1 MDEAQEQGTPHEA
14 AAPARAAP
22 TEVDAGSLA
31 DPRQLGKAG
40 SSADLAPPSPA
51 ARPPRSA
58 QGPAS
63 RARGRPLRAPWDPW
77 AALKRSPAYGLA
89 GVVHLA
95 LLVGLSFWTV
105 ALSLRR
111 EALPVVVR
119 IAPAKTVLPS
129 QREDQLDARQAVERA
144 IAEALAGAESEQPFA
159 EAEGEVAGELTGQA
173 SAVLGLSGGEGGG
186 LGRGGSGGE
195 SAGSRAAIH
204 AGLDWLARHRTE
216 QGVWRPL
223 PAGHR
228 DPSTIPPVGGQLGHT
243 GLAVICFLAAGHEP
257 DQPGP
262 YQQLLREARA
272 WLVVTCKDGSFPQ
285 PRYNGLSNLYEVAI
299 GVLALAEC
307 LQREEVESV
316 RRALGR
322 GVAYLTKCRHPRY
335 GWRYT
340 PRQDTD
346 TSVTGWV
353 LLALQSAAHAEVEVP
368 AENYAG
374 VKRWLARVSDPD
386 TGRTGYKERGKGDN
400 LAMTATGLFLR
411 ILLGEDPRSTLN
423 RRAARQVSRVR
434 VRYRGGTLLR
444 NPYEVYYAALAMYQ
458 CGGRAWRRFNPRIR
472 DALVSAQAG
481 GRGCWRGSWHPGSA
495 WVDERTLATC
505 FAILTLETYY
515 RYLPQH
521 GGASSPGERALE
533 EALGASDQAR
543 EPGELLA
550 RTAAFGRAAALLGE
564 EGADWDLRAEAQ
576 VGLARAHARSGD
588 YAQAKAALDAG
599 LRLVPRG
606 EEGPEGAQDL
616 SRRLRLLEALAEL
629 ESQLGAA
636 QALSAQESAPA
647 EERAALAGGLRVGL
661 TRVRFA
667 LARTPGLDEPTR
679 QQVERS
685 LANAEELASGLLLG
699 GDRDQ
704 AIASGLARLEG
715 LEPGPRLEP
724 FERRLLALLVQRAH
738 ERFQA
743 ARAGSSFAR
752 YEEAARDRAAL
763 WRLDPLRRAEPH
775 EQPRLRAALAQLD
788 LSQVA
793 ALVALGQRDDALKR
807 LADLPLRYPAQRSAL
822 VQGQALERALLLAS
836 PRRDAEQ
843 AQRLRELLLRARRL
857 GEPLTAAERLT
868 LAELDLEARRPE
880 LAERGLEALLADPRV
895 PPPLQRAAE
904 LLLSRVYRGQGRAD
918 DAWRLLAGLPAAEQA
933 RLDVILERC
942 QVLRARRRPRQAL
955 DEYVGVLRA
964 IEHEDPS
971 AWWEV
976 AEETARCYLEARE
989 IRAARDF
996 MEGLRRKDRTFG
1008 GDPERRER
1016 MLALMRRADDA
1027 RVR

>member
-1 MDEAQEQGTPHEA
+1 MSQQ
-14 AAPARAAP
+14 
-22 TEVDAGSLA
+22 
-31 DPRQLGKAG
+31 PRG
-40 SSADLAPPSPA
+40 
-51 ARPPRSA
+51 RSA
-58 QGPAS
+58 KAS
-63 RARGRPLRAPWDPW
+63 WDPW

-89 GVVHLA
+89 GFVHLA
-95 LLVGLSFWTV
+95 LLVALSFWTI
-105 ALSLRR
+105 ALSMRQ
-111 EALPVVVR
+111 EALPVSVR

-129 QREDQLDARQAVERA
+129 QREDQLEARQAVEQA
-144 IAEALAGAESEQPFA
+144 LAEALAGAQSEQPFA

-173 SAVLGLSGGEGGG
+173 SKVLGLAGGEGGG
-186 LGRGGSGGE
+186 LGRGGSGGD
-195 SAGSRAAIH
+195 SKGSRAAIH

-228 DPSTIPPVGGQLGHT
+228 DPSTIPPAGGQLGHT

-262 YQQLLREARA
+262 YQELLREART
-272 WLVVTCKDGSFPQ
+272 WLVRTCKDGSFPQ
-285 PRYNGLSNLYEVAI
+285 RRYNGLSNLYEVAI

-316 RRALGR
+316 RRAVAR
-322 GVAYLTKCRHPRY
+322 GVAYLTKSRHPRY

-340 PRQDTD
+340 PRQETD

-353 LLALQSAAHAEVEVP
+353 LLALKSAAHAKVEVP
-368 AENYAG
+368 EENYAG
-374 VKRWLARVSDPD
+374 VKRWLARVTDPG

-400 LAMTATGLFLR
+400 PAMTATGLFLR
-411 ILLGEDPRSTLN
+411 ILLGDDSRSVVN
-423 RRAARQVSRVR
+423 RMAARQVSRVR
-434 VRYRGGTLLR
+434 VRFRGGTLLR

-458 CGGRAWRRFNPRIR
+458 YGGRAWRRFNPKIR

-521 GGASSPGERALE
+521 GRKASPGERALE
-533 EALGASDQAR
+533 EALGALDQAR
-543 EPGELLA
+543 EAGELLA
-550 RTAAFGRAAALLGE
+550 LTAAFGRALELLTQ

-576 VGLARAHARSGD
+576 VGLARAHAKSGE
-588 YAQAKAALDAG
+588 YAQAKAALDLG

-606 EEGPEGAQDL
+606 EQGPEGAQDL
-616 SRRLRLLEALAEL
+616 YRRLRLLEALSTLNERA
-629 ESQLGAA
+629 QAA
-636 QALSAQESAPA
+636 QALTAKESASA
-647 EERAALAGGLRVGL
+647 EEREESAGALRVSV

-685 LANAEELASGLLLG
+685 LANAEELASGLLMG

-704 AIASGLARLEG
+704 AIASGLARLAT
-715 LEPGPRLEP
+715 LEPGPHLEP
-724 FERRLLALLVQRAH
+724 FERRLVVLLVQRAH
-738 ERFQA
+738 ERFLA
-743 ARAGSSFAR
+743 ARAGRSFAR
-752 YEEAARDRAAL
+752 YEEGARDRSAL
-763 WRLDPLRRAEPH
+763 RRLDPLRRAEAH
-775 EQPRLRAALAQLD
+775 EQPRLRAALSQLD
-788 LSQVA
+788 LSQIA
-793 ALVALGQRDDALKR
+793 ALIALDQRADALKR
-807 LADLPLRYPAQRSAL
+807 LADLPLRYPDQRTAL
-822 VQGQALERALLLAS
+822 VQGQALERALLLSA
-836 PRRDAEQ
+836 PRRDPEQ

-857 GEPLTAAERLT
+857 GEPLTPAERLT
-868 LAELDLEARRPE
+868 LAQLDLEARRPE

-895 PPPLQRAAE
+895 PPPLQRRAE
-904 LLLSRVYRGQGRAD
+904 LRLSEVYRRQGRAD
-918 DAWRLLAGLPAAEQA
+918 EAWRLLEGMPLAERA
-933 RLDVILERC
+933 RLEVILERC
-942 QVLRARRRPRQAL
+942 QVLRARRRPREAL

-964 IEHEDPS
+964 IEHEDPA

-996 MEGLRRKDRTFG
+996 MEGLRLKDRTFG

-1016 MLALMRRADDA
+1016 LLVLMRRADDA
-1027 RVR
+1027 RVRSRSAAPPEGE